1 MNPRPPK
8 EGDWQTFA
16 HERMGRAWD
25 SLQAAR
31 STLEDGFGHTAVN
44 RLYYACFYAAEAL
57 LASGQHS
64 AKTHKGVRTLF
75 NKHFVKPGSFPPDLA
90 DFYNDLFDERMK
102 SDYEAFVEIDA
113 ENVRS
118 WLPQAEAFIEE
129 VAAQIDADDAGP

>member
-1 MNPRPPK
+1 MSDDWMRP
-8 EGDWQTFA
+8 EDWQRFA
-16 HERMGRAWD
+16 PLRLEQARETLDAARLMAEAGHERACI
-25 SLQAAR
+25 
-31 STLEDGFGHTAVN
+31 N